1 MDFVTPLLALVVPHL
16 PALVKKAAEDV
27 VGEGAKKMAFA
38 AVPAG
43 VKAIW
48 AKLQPKVEASASA
61 KESAAAIE
69 ADPKDEDSIEMLKLA
84 LKKVLQDIEKS
95 EPELLA
101 ELKKLMAGEPE
112 AVASTIVNIDVEGD
126 GNQTTGINSGKT
138 VQMGDV
144 TGDVNL

>member
-16 PALVKKAAEDV
+16 PALVNKAAEDV
-27 VGEGAKKMAFA
+27 VGEGAKKAVFA

-69 ADPKDEDSIEMLKLA
+69 ANPEDQDSIEMLTLA
-84 LKKVLQDIEKS
+84 LKKMLKAIETS

-101 ELKKLMAGEPE
+101 QLKKLMEGETSTGGNSANVTAG
-112 AVASTIVNIDVEGD
+112 TIYSSVVGD
-126 GNQTTGINSGKT
+126 RANVTQTIGVPPGT
-138 VQMGDV
+138 
-144 TGDVNL
+144 